1 MINQQQP
8 RFCVIFFS
16 KINPD
21 AHVSTK
27 MNTFT
32 FYNRSLGAI
41 APRSQRNVK
50 KWRLF
55 LFFYQMLHTCRID
68 SPVMMWI
75 QICARGVRGHAPP
88 NILSIYLSPSTGT
101 ITCDHYARECEIWNF
116 KEKKTMQNKKKTR
129 KIFRLCF
136 D

>member
-1 MINQQQP
+1 MSVPKDVTINLKINNFRMINQQQP

-75 QICARGVRGHAPP
+75 QICARGSGGMLPQTFY
-88 NILSIYLSPSTGT
+88 LSISFYWH
-101 ITCDHYARECEIWNF
+101 DHMRS
-116 KEKKTMQNKKKTR
+116 
-129 KIFRLCF
+129 LCQGVRNLEF
-136 D
+136 